1 MIVLDD
7 GLWVILA
14 LIGIPAVLA
23 SLYLLLL
30 TLLSWRARPP
40 TDPPADLR
48 FDLIVPAHDEAAG
61 IARTVASLQ
70 SLAWPRA
77 SYRIIVV
84 ADNCADDTAAV
95 AARAGAQVLE
105 RSDLERRGKGYALKF
120 AFEHSAREGWAHAVV
135 VVDADS
141 EASPNLLAAIA
152 ARLGAGAQAV
162 QCHYDVLNPQA
173 SWRTRLMTI
182 AMGAFHTVRSRARER
197 LGLSCGI
204 RGNGWC
210 VTHSLLQRI
219 PYRAFSLTEDIE
231 YGIDLGVQGYRVHY
245 CDEAQV
251 YGEMVSTAAS
261 AGSQRRRWEQGR
273 FQLIRERTLPLLAL
287 AVSRPSRVCLDLAM
301 DLLVLPL
308 SYLGLNIGALAVVS
322 AGAGLID
329 ADLYAGLGVAA
340 ACAACLLA
348 YFLRGWSVSGTGWS
362 GLKTL
367 LWVPA
372 FMGWKVILMAT
383 GGRAREWRRTERE
396 RP

>member
-1 MIVLDD
+1 MTVLDG

-14 LIGIPAVLA
+14 LIGIPAAVA
-23 SLYLLLL
+23 SLYLAVL
-30 TLLSWRARPP
+30 TLLSWKGRPP
-40 TDPPADLR
+40 AGPPADVC
-48 FDLIVPAHDEAAG
+48 FDVIVPAHDEAAG
-61 IARTVASLQ
+61 IARTVSSLR
-70 SLAWPRA
+70 SLAWPDDRF
-77 SYRIIVV
+77 RIVVV
-84 ADNCADDTAAV
+84 ADNCSDDTAAI
-95 AARAGAQVLE
+95 AASAGAHVLE
-105 RSDLERRGKGYALKF
+105 RRDLDRRGKGYALEF
-120 AFEHSAREGWAHAVV
+120 AFEQSARDAFAHAVV

-141 EASPNLLAAIA
+141 QVSPNLLASIA
-152 ARLGAGAQAV
+152 ARLGAGALAV
-162 QCHYDVLNPQA
+162 QCHYDVLNPHA

-197 LGLSCGI
+197 LHVSCGI

-231 YGIDLGVQGYRVHY
+231 YGIDLGILGVRVHY
-245 CDEAQV
+245 CEEAQV
-251 YGEMVSTAAS
+251 YGEMVSSAGS

-273 FQLIRERTLPLLAL
+273 FQLIRERTLPLLRL
-287 AVSRPSRVCLDLAM
+287 SVTRPSRVCFDLAM

-308 SYLGLNIGALAVVS
+308 SYLGLNIAVLAVVS
-322 AGAGLID
+322 AVAGFID
-329 ADLYAGLGVAA
+329 ADLYAGLWVAT
-340 ACAACLLA
+340 ACAACLVG

-372 FMGWKVILMAT
+372 FVGWKVILMAT
-383 GGRAREWRRTERE
+383 GGRAGEWRRTERE